1 MSSDS
6 NKRIAKNTIALYLR
20 TLLSVIVSLYTSR
33 VVLQVLGVS
42 DYGVY
47 GVVGGIVGMFT
58 FLNSAMSAATSR
70 FLTFE
75 MGKGDDTRLNDTFN
89 GALLIHIGIA
99 FVVVL
104 IAETVGL
111 WLLCNKMVIPEG
123 RMTAAHVVYQ
133 CSIVA
138 SFLGITQVP
147 YSAVIMAHEKMDIY
161 AYIELLNVGLKL
173 VIVYLITI
181 AAWDKLIVYS
191 LLSLAVS
198 VLMIFIYRFYC
209 IKHYKESRLHLV
221 FNKKIV
227 KPMLGFSVWN
237 LLAECGYSLRVYG
250 SNVVLNMFFGT
261 VVNAAGG
268 IAATVQGILMML
280 AGNITTAVRPQ
291 IITNYAAGNFQRMNQ
306 LMVSTIRMNL
316 FLVGIVTIPMFID
329 APYVLK
335 LWLGNVPE
343 YCVSFCR
350 LLLVVMF
357 ITGVSHIITIGL
369 HASGKIRRSAI
380 VRNIIYMLTPVAIYG
395 VLKWHHASP
404 VVGYSIIVVSQT
416 TVALVDIYLL
426 HQNIPQIK
434 CSVIFFDYIKSLV
447 IAAAIV
453 FGVGRLMHGGA
464 TSFGGLVIDS
474 LVGWLCL
481 VVLFWLLMFREK
493 EKNMVVSFVT
503 TTLSKIS
510 NR

>member
-20 TLLSVIVSLYTSR
+20 TLLSVLVSLYTSR

-47 GVVGGIVGMFT
+47 GVVSGIVGMFA

-75 MGKGDDTRLNDTFN
+75 MGKGDEKRLNDTFN

-99 FVVVL
+99 IVVVL

-111 WLLCNKMVIPEG
+111 WLLCSKMVIPEG

-133 CSIVA
+133 CSVVGA
-138 SFLGITQVP
+138 FLGITQVP

-209 IKHYKESRLHLV
+209 IKNYKESRLRLA
-221 FNKKIV
+221 FNKQIV
-227 KPMLGFSVWN
+227 KPMVGFSVWN
-237 LLAECGYSLRVYG
+237 MLAECGYSLRVYG

-268 IAATVQGILMML
+268 IASTVQGILMGL

-291 IITNYAAGNFQRMNQ
+291 IITNYAAGNFPRMNQ
-306 LMVSTIRMNL
+306 LMLSTIRMNL
-316 FLVGIVTIPMFID
+316 FLVGIVTIPMFIN

-350 LLLVVMF
+350 LLLVAMYL
-357 ITGVSHIITIGL
+357 TGVSHIITIGL
-369 HASGKIRRSAI
+369 HASGKIRRSSI
-380 VRNIIYMLTPVAIYG
+380 VRNIIYMLTPVVIYG
-395 VLKWHHASP
+395 VLKCYHASP
-404 VVGYSIIVVSQT
+404 VVGYSIVVVSQM
-416 TVALVDIYLL
+416 TVGLVDIYLL
-426 HQNIPQIK
+426 HQNIPQVK
-434 CSVIFFDYIKSLV
+434 CSVIFFDYMKSLV
-447 IAAAIV
+447 IASAIV
-453 FGVGRLMHGGA
+453 LGVGRLMHEA
-464 TSFGGLVIDS
+464 TSFYGLVVDS

-493 EKNMVVSFVT
+493 EKSMVRSFVT
-503 TTLSKIS
+503 TTLGKIS

>member
-1 MSSDS
+1 M
-6 NKRIAKNTIALYLR
+6 
-20 TLLSVIVSLYTSR
+20 
-33 VVLQVLGVS
+33 QVLGVS

-47 GVVGGIVGMFT
+47 GVVSGIVGMFA

-75 MGKGDDTRLNDTFN
+75 MGKGDETRLNDTFN

-99 FVVVL
+99 IVVTL

-133 CSIVA
+133 CSVVGA
-138 SFLGITQVP
+138 FLGITQVP

-209 IKHYKESRLHLV
+209 IKNYKESRLRLV
-221 FNKKIV
+221 FNKQIV
-227 KPMLGFSVWN
+227 KPMVGFSVWN
-237 LLAECGYSLRVYG
+237 MLAECGYSLRVYG

-268 IAATVQGILMML
+268 IASTVQGILMGL

-291 IITNYAAGNFQRMNQ
+291 IITNYAAGNFPRMNQ
-306 LMVSTIRMNL
+306 LMLSTIRMNL
-316 FLVGIVTIPMFID
+316 FLVGIVTIPMFIN

-350 LLLVVMF
+350 LLLLAMYL
-357 ITGVSHIITIGL
+357 TGVSHIITIGL
-369 HASGKIRRSAI
+369 HASGKIRRSSI
-380 VRNIIYMLTPVAIYG
+380 VRNIIYMLTPVVIYG
-395 VLKWHHASP
+395 VLKYFHASP
-404 VVGYSIIVVSQT
+404 VVGYSIVVVSQM
-416 TVALVDIYLL
+416 TVGLVDIYLL
-426 HQNIPQIK
+426 HQNIPQVK
-434 CSVIFFDYIKSLV
+434 CSVIFFDYMKSLV

-453 FGVGRLMHGGA
+453 FGVDWLMHEA
-464 TSFGGLVIDS
+464 TTFYGLVIDS

-481 VVLFWLLMFREK
+481 IVLFWLLMFREK
-493 EKNMVVSFVT
+493 EKSMILSFVT
-503 TTLSKIS
+503 NTLGKICK
-510 NR
+510 R

>member
-20 TLLSVIVSLYTSR
+20 TLLSVLVSLYTSR
-33 VVLQVLGVS
+33 VVLQVLGVN

-47 GVVGGIVGMFT
+47 GVVSGIVGMFA

-75 MGKGDDTRLNDTFN
+75 MGKGDEKRLNDTFN

-99 FVVVL
+99 IVVVL

-133 CSIVA
+133 CSVVGA
-138 SFLGITQVP
+138 FLGITQVP

-209 IKHYKESRLHLV
+209 IKNYKESRLRLA
-221 FNKKIV
+221 FNKQIV

-237 LLAECGYSLRVYG
+237 MLAECGYSLRVYG

-268 IAATVQGILMML
+268 IASTVQGILMGL

-291 IITNYAAGNFQRMNQ
+291 IITNYAAGNFPRMNQ
-306 LMVSTIRMNL
+306 LMLSTIRMNL
-316 FLVGIVTIPMFID
+316 FLVGIVTIPMFIN

-350 LLLVVMF
+350 LLLLAMYL
-357 ITGVSHIITIGL
+357 TGVSHIITIGL
-369 HASGKIRRSAI
+369 HASGKIRRSSI
-380 VRNIIYMLTPVAIYG
+380 VRNIIYMLTPVVIYG
-395 VLKWHHASP
+395 VLKCYHASP
-404 VVGYSIIVVSQT
+404 VVGYSIVVVSQM
-416 TVALVDIYLL
+416 TVGLVDIYLL
-426 HQNIPQIK
+426 HQNIPQVK
-434 CSVIFFDYIKSLV
+434 CLVIFFDYMKSLV
-447 IAAAIV
+447 IASAIV
-453 FGVGRLMHGGA
+453 LGVGRLMHEA
-464 TSFGGLVIDS
+464 TSFYDLVVDS

-481 VVLFWLLMFREK
+481 IVLFWLLMFREK
-493 EKNMVVSFVT
+493 EKSMVRSFVT
-503 TTLSKIS
+503 TTLGKIS

>member
-20 TLLSVIVSLYTSR
+20 TLLSVLVSLYTSR

-47 GVVGGIVGMFT
+47 GVVSGIVGMFA

-75 MGKGDDTRLNDTFN
+75 MGKGDEKRLNDTFN

-99 FVVVL
+99 IVVVL

-111 WLLCNKMVIPEG
+111 WLLCSKMVIPEG

-133 CSIVA
+133 CSVVGA
-138 SFLGITQVP
+138 FLGITQVP

-209 IKHYKESRLHLV
+209 IKNYKESRLRLV
-221 FNKKIV
+221 FNKQIV
-227 KPMLGFSVWN
+227 KPMVGFSVWN
-237 LLAECGYSLRVYG
+237 MLAECGYSLRVYG

-268 IAATVQGILMML
+268 IASTVQGILMGL

-291 IITNYAAGNFQRMNQ
+291 IITNYAAGNFPRMNQ
-306 LMVSTIRMNL
+306 LMLSTIRMNL
-316 FLVGIVTIPMFID
+316 FLVGIVTIPMFIN

-350 LLLVVMF
+350 LLLVAMYL
-357 ITGVSHIITIGL
+357 TGVSHIITIGL
-369 HASGKIRRSAI
+369 HASGKIRRSSI
-380 VRNIIYMLTPVAIYG
+380 VRNIIYMLTPVVIYG
-395 VLKWHHASP
+395 VLKCYHASP
-404 VVGYSIIVVSQT
+404 VVGYSIVVVSQM
-416 TVALVDIYLL
+416 TVGLVDIYLL
-426 HQNIPQIK
+426 HQNIPQVK
-434 CSVIFFDYIKSLV
+434 CSVIFFDYMKSLV
-447 IAAAIV
+447 IASAIV
-453 FGVGRLMHGGA
+453 LGVGRLMHEA
-464 TSFGGLVIDS
+464 TSFYGLVVDS

-493 EKNMVVSFVT
+493 EKSMVRSFVT
-503 TTLSKIS
+503 TTLGKIS